1 MKPRLVAVPLL
12 LALAVGGFLVG
23 TATRSRAQDP
33 TVIPSW
39 EYLHLLVPLDRNLA
53 TYRKN
58 DVRILEVLQ
67 NAGLEGWE
75 LVSANEPANSLMV
88 EGRASVEF
96 FLKRPRR

>member
-23 TATRSRAQDP
+23 TASRSRAQDP
-33 TVIPSW
+33 VVVTSW
-39 EYLHLLVPLDRNLA
+39 EYLHLLIPLDRNLG

-58 DVRILEVLQ
+58 DARILDALQ
-67 NAGLEGWE
+67 NAGAEGWE
-75 LVSANEPANSLMV
+75 LVSANEPANSFMV